1 MTDPKGLYSSS
12 LIPKWVSFQ
21 GSLDLAATPK
31 IDSSLNFQHAQ
42 LSKSGDVEVFKASLK
57 TAHAAQ
63 DLRPKMV

>member
-12 LIPKWVSFQ
+12 RIPTWVSFQ

-31 IDSSLNFQHAQ
+31 IDSSLKCQHAR
-42 LSKSGDVEVFKASLK
+42 LSKLGDVDVFKASLK

-63 DLRPKMV
+63 DLRPKIV